1 MINKTEREKK
11 IIGKKISQFDN
22 IIYSK
27 KTNQKEKEN
36 KSSTKNNT
44 NPNKLNLKTL
54 DINIKKILQLKLPLS
69 KRVNLYSGLQKEF
82 YNKNKIISFV
92 NKNKLKNNNNNFQ
105 KKKES
110 NNIMENAQ
118 LKEDVKRLNFFS
130 QKKRQ
135 GLSLGNVNKALVIRI
150 KSCHSAIE

>member
-1 MINKTEREKK
+1 MV
-11 IIGKKISQFDN
+11 
-22 IIYSK
+22 YSK

-92 NKNKLKNNNNNFQ
+92 NKNKLKNNHNNFQ

-135 GLSLGNVNKALVIRI
+135 GLSLANVNKALVIRI